1 MGAAQSKA
9 LYDAAVLG
17 RTEEVLEL
25 LKRKTSPNWAGMDG
39 HTALMKASQ
48 AGSVLIPWISHNG
61 FLARYSSFIIPRAVT
76 NSGGSSTA
84 ALTLRTNALLCCL
97 VINPF
102 PNSIEEILR

>member
-25 LKRKTSPNWAGMDG
+25 LKQKTSPNWAGGMDG

-48 AGSVLIPWISHNG
+48 AGQCIDSLD
-61 FLARYSSFIIPRAVT
+61 
-76 NSGGSSTA
+76 
-84 ALTLRTNALLCCL
+84 
-97 VINPF
+97 
-102 PNSIEEILR
+102 